1 MKYRVIKDYPT
12 SYGMLYQKELVIEH
26 SVQGGAKNH
35 LRVKDSTGKIW
46 FVPIEYLKKAWTFL
60 KKRTYILMKLLM
72 SLNRGR

>member
-12 SYGMLYQKELVIEH
+12 SDGMLYQKELVIEH
-26 SVQGGAKNH
+26 SVQGGVKNH